1 MWIRSLYESISY
13 RVRWVRT
20 ICYFFSRYI
29 NSLLTSFAGAKLFR
43 ALPLYTSI
51 PALFSSNRVNTFRD
65 AVLRHVGLRQM
76 YIMIL
81 KEKRSICLAMRAVA
95 AACKKKQVPVL
106 IHCIHGKDRTGLL
119 VALTLL
125 LCDVKEDEVCKDY
138 ALSGPLLRAAKHMKM
153 FGKDSPMYLENDE
166 FVVTPIVVM
175 RSVLSWMKS
184 VTSTRNANEAAETYI
199 RNAGL
204 SRESIDLIR
213 RTFKTDMTTTTCKY

>member
-1 MWIRSLYESISY
+1 MWIRSLCESISCQ
-13 RVRWVRT
+13 VRWVRKNVSFLFAL
-20 ICYFFSRYI
+20 YK
-29 NSLLTSFAGAKLFR
+29 NSLVFTGAKLFR

-106 IHCIHGKDRTGLL
+106 IHCIHGKDRTGLV

-125 LCDVKEDEVCKDY
+125 LCDC
-138 ALSGPLLRAAKHMKM
+138 LLYT
-153 FGKDSPMYLENDE
+153 SPSPRD
-166 FVVTPIVVM
+166 
-175 RSVLSWMKS
+175 
-184 VTSTRNANEAAETYI
+184 
-199 RNAGL
+199 
-204 SRESIDLIR
+204 
-213 RTFKTDMTTTTCKY
+213 